1 MLVIDVMTKDVVT
14 VKKDTPVL
22 DALKIM
28 LDKNIRRLPVVSE
41 RGKPIGMVTQRRLE
55 GLKPKS
61 GAPLLWQ
68 IGNLVART
76 TVGDVMRKQVITI
89 RPMDTIE
96 SAVAKAQAAKVG
108 TLVVVEEGEIVGIV
122 STNDVFYRVVNP
134 TLGIGETGA
143 RIVIVGGGEGKKMEQ
158 IISTINKMGIPIKIT
173 WAIYSPTNKKNNL
186 VVHLETDD
194 AQPLVKE
201 LIRQGFEARQVVR

>member
-28 LDKNIRRLPVVSE
+28 RDKNIRRLPVVNE
-41 RGKPIGMVTQRRLE
+41 KGKLVGLVTQGRLE
-55 GLKPKS
+55 SLKPQA
-61 GAPLLWQ
+61 GGPLLWQ

-76 TVGDVMRKQVITI
+76 TVGDVMRKQVLTI

-108 TLVVVEEGEIVGIV
+108 TLIVMEEGEMVGIV

-134 TLGIGETGA
+134 TLGIGEPGV
-143 RIVIVGGGEGKKMEQ
+143 RIVIVGGGTGKKMEQ
-158 IISTINKMGIPIKIT
+158 IISTINKMGIEIKIT
-173 WAIYSPTNKKNNL
+173 WAICSPTNKQNNL
-186 VVHLETDD
+186 VLHLDTED
-194 AQPLVKE
+194 ASEVIKE
-201 LIRQGFEARQVVR
+201 LNRQGLEAKTVAR

>member
-41 RGKPIGMVTQRRLE
+41 RGKLIGMVTQRRLE

-76 TVGDVMRKQVITI
+76 SVGDVMRKQVITI

-201 LIRQGFEARQVVR
+201 LTRQGFEARQVVR

>member
-41 RGKPIGMVTQRRLE
+41 RGKLIGMVTQRRLE

-201 LIRQGFEARQVVR
+201 LTRQGFEARQVVR

>member
-28 LDKNIRRLPVVSE
+28 LDKNIRRLPVVNE
-41 RGKPIGMVTQRRLE
+41 KGKVLGMVTQRRLE
-55 GLKPKS
+55 GLKPQA

-68 IGNLVART
+68 IGNLIART
-76 TVGDVMRKQVITI
+76 TVGDVMRRQVVTI

-134 TLGIGETGA
+134 TLGIGETGV
-143 RIVIVGGGEGKKMEQ
+143 RVVIVGGGEGKKMEQ
-158 IISTINKMGIPIKIT
+158 IISTINRMDIPIKIT

-186 VVHLETDD
+186 VVHLDTDD
-194 AQPLVKE
+194 VTQLIKE
-201 LIRQGFEARQVVR
+201 LTRQGFEARQVVR

>member
-1 MLVIDVMTKDVVT
+1 MTKDVVT

-41 RGKPIGMVTQRRLE
+41 RGKLIGMVTQRRLE

-201 LIRQGFEARQVVR
+201 LTRQGFEARQVVR

>member
-201 LIRQGFEARQVVR
+201 LTRQGFEARQVVR